1 MVKKIIL
8 GGILLVVAAAVVLFF
23 AKDGSAKKE
32 DDLKTVAVTRGTI
45 VDKALAVGKIEP
57 KKEIEVK
64 SKISGLIKRR
74 YKEIGDLVGVGEP
87 LFDIAP
93 DPTPLEFAEAKRQVE
108 LSQVEFDNRKREYD
122 RSLSLKDKQLI
133 SHQEYDLE
141 RAQVR
146 RSDQLRLDL
155 AKERLALIET
165 GKTSV
170 ADRKVENIIRST
182 VNGTILSVELEEGD
196 PVVPLTSYQ
205 AGTTLMT
212 IAYME
217 DLVFKGNVDEIDVG
231 KLTIGMPVEIEI
243 GAIPNQKIQG
253 KLEKISPKA
262 HKEEGST
269 LFEVEIAITE
279 HQRPIPSR
287 RLLRQRGCDHH
298 QERFHPAGAGTAGEI
313 RRTRSRRLKC
323 ATRSARLP
331 RKTIKTGL
339 SDGINLEVTEGLAEG
354 DLVVERPPKE
364 ITAD

>member
-1 MVKKIIL
+1 MVKKIIF
-8 GGILLVVAAAVVLFF
+8 GGILLVVVAAVVMFF

-64 SKISGLIKRR
+64 SKISGLIKKR
-74 YKEIGDLVGVGEP
+74 YKEIGDQVKVGEP

-93 DPTPLEFAEAKRQVE
+93 DPTPLEFAESKRQVE

-122 RSLSLKDKQLI
+122 RSLQLKDKQLI

-141 RAQVR
+141 RAKF
-146 RSDQLRLDL
+146 DEAKLRLDL
-155 AKERLALIET
+155 AMEKLALIET

-170 ADRKVENIIRST
+170 ADRKIENVIRST
-182 VNGTILSVELEEGD
+182 VNGTILSVDLEEGD

-231 KLTIGMPVEIEI
+231 KLAIGMPVEIEI
-243 GAIPNQKIQG
+243 GAIPNQKIEG
-253 KLEKISPKA
+253 KLVKISPKA

-269 LFEVEIAITE
+269 LFEVEIAITNLHDKFLRAGYSANADVIITKKDSILLVPE
-279 HQRPIPSR
+279 
-287 RLLRQRGCDHH
+287 RLVKFADSVATVEVRDSVGTI
-298 QERFHPAGAGTAGEI
+298 AG
-313 RRTRSRRLKC
+313 
-323 ATRSARLP
+323 
-331 RKTIKTGL
+331 KTIKTGL
-339 SDGINLEVTEGLAEG
+339 SDGINLEVTEGLSEG
-354 DLVVERPPKE
+354 DQVVERPPKE

>member
-1 MVKKIIL
+1 MVKKIIF

-122 RSLSLKDKQLI
+122 RSLQLKDKQLI

-141 RAQVR
+141 RAR
-146 RSDQLRLDL
+146 YEEATLRLDL
-155 AKERLALIET
+155 AKEKLSLIET
-165 GKTSV
+165 GKTSI

-182 VNGTILSVELEEGD
+182 VSGTILSVEVEEGD

-231 KLTIGMPVEIEI
+231 KLILGMPVEIEI

-253 KLEKISPKA
+253 KLQKISPKA

-279 HQRPIPSR
+279 LNDQFLRAGYSANADVIITKKDSILLVPE
-287 RLLRQRGCDHH
+287 RLVKFADSVATVEVRDSI
-298 QERFHPAGAGTAGEI
+298 GTI
-313 RRTRSRRLKC
+313 TS
-323 ATRSARLP
+323 
-331 RKTIKTGL
+331 KTIKTGL

>member
-1 MVKKIIL
+1 MVKKIVL
-8 GGILLVVAAAVVLFF
+8 GGILLVVATAVVLFF

-32 DDLKTVAVTRGTI
+32 DDLKTVAVTRGTLI
-45 VDKALAVGKIEP
+45 DKALAVGKIEP

-64 SKISGLIKRR
+64 SKISGLIKKR
-74 YKEIGDLVGVGEP
+74 YKEIGDEVKVGEP

-133 SHQEYDLE
+133 SNQEYDLE
-141 RAQVR
+141 KARYEEAK
-146 RSDQLRLDL
+146 LRLDL
-155 AKERLALIET
+155 ANEKLSLIET
-165 GKTSV
+165 GKTSI

-182 VNGTILSVELEEGD
+182 VNGTILSVDLEEGD

-231 KLTIGMPVEIEI
+231 KLSLGMPVEIEI

-253 KLEKISPKA
+253 KLVKISPKA

-279 HQRPIPSR
+279 SNGQFLRAGYSANADVIITKKDSILLVPE
-287 RLLRQRGCDHH
+287 RLVKFQDSVATVEVRDSI
-298 QERFHPAGAGTAGEI
+298 GTV
-313 RRTRSRRLKC
+313 TSL
-323 ATRSARLP
+323 
-331 RKTIKTGL
+331 TIKTGL
-339 SDGINLEVTEGLAEG
+339 SDGINLEVTEGLKEG

-364 ITAD
+364 ITAN